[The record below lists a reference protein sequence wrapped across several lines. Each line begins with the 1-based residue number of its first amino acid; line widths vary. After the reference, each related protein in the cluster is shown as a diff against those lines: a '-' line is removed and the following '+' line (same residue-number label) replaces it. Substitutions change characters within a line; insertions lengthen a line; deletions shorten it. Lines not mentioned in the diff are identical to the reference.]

1 MNPCYDIDSAKVTHR
16 EYWWGNKSPL
26 VLIGWIIKWLRIRL
40 PGSSDDP
47 NIESVQPCVVVELP
61 LEVQARFQPL
71 TTQLAALEFHS
82 PVYHVIADPGT
93 GTKIFWASFLHVS
106 GNCFA
111 RIHNRTWSKA
121 PKASRALSP
130 MFFTEFADG
139 TFLVSS
145 AAKPDMLAPATVQMN
160 RMHNAPVEKLWAAH
174 QQLVESASAG
184 KNISPVSSPEEMLAS
199 IERHHVLVRD
209 FHLARGVFK
218 PRSAAAQAKADAF
231 AARVQEIQAQGLE
244 HAEVLA
250 ELDSLQNKKPGWKSA
265 IWILVISVVAFI
277 ALGAKNWDWKFTLLL
292 LPILFFHEAGHW
304 VAMRFCRYRNL
315 RMFFIPLFGAAVSG
329 QNWNVPGW
337 KKALVSLAGP
347 VPGIALGV
355 VLGTVGLLMKKPL
368 MIEAATLALF
378 LNGFNLLPILPLDG
392 GHVLQ
397 ATLFCR
403 NRWLD
408 LVFRVLAIV
417 GLLVMGI
424 LGHMQFMP
432 YLAIAMG
439 VALPVVFKLGKVTEE
454 LRQQNLPQP
463 LPDDD
468 HIPTATAQAII
479 TAVKAAL
486 PKVTGAKM
494 IATHSLSVFETLN
507 ARPPNWLA
515 TLALLGL
522 HLGSVVVTVVF
533 GMLLIVGQHGG
544 IGDFFNAA
552 VRQPQHALTCDAV
565 TVWRGGEAAVLSS
578 TAHDTLVA
586 TFPKQPA
593 AQAAFAELTNQAPS
607 ASSLM
612 LFGDSVVLTLPVGT
626 DATREKW
633 FDDLQ
638 TYSTNGF
645 VAPSNNVVNVSLT
658 FIAPTE
664 TVATNLQRELD
675 NYFQLTG
682 QFHLVAPWSPAA
694 QAADYEARRR
704 AQQQWQRISR
714 ATERIWND
722 PALRAYSTKIAAAAR
737 RGATAEVKRLEDERG
752 LQVKQIRA
760 QNVARLR
767 ADTTN
772 RIAPALLDLY
782 EKLDQLDHTN
792 RVELASLRREIAP
805 LLGGEVRTNAATAA
819 SADPFGAMSGYASK
833 HGLML
838 EVRWATFRDPGVGLP
853 ALVEWLCAQGC
864 VKLQYDFAGSMS
876 FPDSSDLEDA
886 LQE

>member
-1 MNPCYDIDSAKVTHR
+1 MNPCYDIDSTKVTHR
-16 EYWWGNKSPL
+16 EYWWGSKSPL

-47 NIESVQPCVVVELP
+47 NIESLQPCVVAELP
-61 LEVQARFQPL
+61 LEVQSRFQPL

-82 PVYHVIADPGT
+82 PVYHVIEDPGT
-93 GTKIFWASFLHVS
+93 GTKIFWATLLHAS
-106 GNCFA
+106 GNYFA

-145 AAKPDMLAPATVQMN
+145 AAKPDMLAPAAVQMN

-174 QQLVESASAG
+174 QQLVESASAR
-184 KNISPVSSPEEMLAS
+184 KNISPVSSPEEVLAAV
-199 IERHHVLVRD
+199 ERHHIVVRD

-218 PRSAAAQAKADAF
+218 PRSAAAQAQATAF
-231 AARVQEIQAQGLE
+231 AARVEEVRAQGLE

-250 ELDSLQNKKPGWKSA
+250 ELENLQNKKPGWGSA
-265 IWILVISVVAFI
+265 IWILAISFVAFI
-277 ALGAKNWDWKFTLLL
+277 AAGAAKWNWKFTLLL

-368 MIEAATLALF
+368 LTEAATLALF

-408 LVFRVLAIV
+408 FVFRLLAIV

-424 LGHMQFMP
+424 VGQMKFMP
-432 YLAIAMG
+432 YIAIAMG
-439 VALPVVFKLGKVTEE
+439 LGLPVLFKLGKVTDE
-454 LRQQNLPQP
+454 LRKQNLPQP
-463 LPDDD
+463 LPDED

-507 ARPPNWLA
+507 ARPPHWLA

-522 HLGSVVVTVVF
+522 HGGAIVLTIVF
-533 GMLLIVGQHGG
+533 GMLLVIGKHGG
-544 IGDFFNAA
+544 IADFIGAA
-552 VRQPQHALTCDAV
+552 VRQPQHALACEAV
-565 TVWRGGEAAVLSS
+565 TVWRGEASAVLSW

-586 TFPKQPA
+586 TFPKRVS
-593 AQAAFAELTNQAPS
+593 AQAAFAELTNQSPAT
-607 ASSLM
+607 SSLM

-638 TYSTNGF
+638 TYSTNSF
-645 VAPSNNVVNVSLT
+645 VVPSNSTVNVSLT
-658 FIAPTE
+658 FLAPTE
-664 TVATNLQRELD
+664 TVATNLQRELGD
-675 NYFQLTG
+675 YFQLTG
-682 QFHLVAPWSPAA
+682 MFHLVAPWSPAA
-694 QAADYEARRR
+694 KGADYEARRLAR
-704 AQQQWQRISR
+704 RQWQRITR
-714 ATERIWND
+714 ETGGVWRD
-722 PALRAYSTKIAAAAR
+722 PTLRAYSAKILAATR
-737 RGATAEVKRLEDERG
+737 RGATAEARRLSEEQNQQVERIRE
-752 LQVKQIRA
+752 QIF
-760 QNVARLR
+760 ARLR

-772 RIAPALLDLY
+772 RMDPALLDLHA
-782 EKLDQLDHTN
+782 QLDHLNYTN
-792 RVELASLRREIAP
+792 RAERTALLREIAP
-805 LLGGEVRTNAATAA
+805 LLGGVPPADGSPAPN
-819 SADPFGAMSGYASK
+819 ADPFGTTAGYASK
-833 HGLML
+833 HGLLIEMS
-838 EVRWATFRDPGVGLP
+838 WTSFRDPGTGLP
-853 ALVEWLCAQGC
+853 ALIEWLCGQNC
-864 VKLQYDFAGSMS
+864 RKLQYDFEGSAV
-876 FPDSSDLEDA
+876 FSDLEETA
-886 LQE
+886 EE